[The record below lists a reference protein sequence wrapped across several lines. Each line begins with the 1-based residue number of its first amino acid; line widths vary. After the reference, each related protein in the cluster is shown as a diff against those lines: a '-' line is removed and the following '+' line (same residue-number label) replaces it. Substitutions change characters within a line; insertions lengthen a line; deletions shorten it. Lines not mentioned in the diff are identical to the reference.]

1 MQSINVCTE
10 RSRARL
16 FCREELAL
24 HNNFD
29 CLGGRNVTIS
39 LQSRAGHTHMMS
51 VVGLLVFT
59 HYWYWFPL
67 THFISLA
74 FSPTCLIGLNSDVK
88 VML

>member
-1 MQSINVCTE
+1 M
-10 RSRARL
+10 
-16 FCREELAL
+16 
-24 HNNFD
+24 
-29 CLGGRNVTIS
+29 TIS

-74 FSPTCLIGLNSDVK
+74 FTPTCLIGLNSDVK
-88 VML
+88 VYTRVYVLANEQGRICVQRSVIVLYAK

>member
-1 MQSINVCTE
+1 M
-10 RSRARL
+10 
-16 FCREELAL
+16 
-24 HNNFD
+24 
-29 CLGGRNVTIS
+29 TIS

-74 FSPTCLIGLNSDVK
+74 FTPTCLIGLNSDVK
-88 VML
+88 VICSCLVYLLMNEGQHVSRGLPSSVYVK

>member
-1 MQSINVCTE
+1 M
-10 RSRARL
+10 
-16 FCREELAL
+16 
-24 HNNFD
+24 
-29 CLGGRNVTIS
+29 TIS

-74 FSPTCLIGLNSDVK
+74 FTPTCLIGLNSDVK
-88 VML
+88 VYCFGCVCRRVKVARIYLGFFSDQWAIKDYPY